1 MDKKIFQAAI
11 LIPALIFTCIPLGT
25 CEGFKY
31 EAKGRRDPF
40 VPLVGKEISSVAS
53 LMTISSIADLKLE
66 GIATGP
72 KGKNVAIMNG
82 EMVKERD
89 RFGELEIKKI
99 TKKAVTVLI
108 TGAEYI
114 VELPEEGG
122 IQIEK

>member
-11 LIPALIFTCIPLGT
+11 LIPALILTYIPLGT
-25 CEGFKY
+25 CEVFKY

-53 LMTISSIADLKLE
+53 LMTISSIEDLKLE
-66 GIATGP
+66 GIATGA

-89 RFGELEIKKI
+89 RFGELVIKKI
-99 TKKAVTVLI
+99 TKKSVTVSI

-122 IQIEK
+122 TQIER